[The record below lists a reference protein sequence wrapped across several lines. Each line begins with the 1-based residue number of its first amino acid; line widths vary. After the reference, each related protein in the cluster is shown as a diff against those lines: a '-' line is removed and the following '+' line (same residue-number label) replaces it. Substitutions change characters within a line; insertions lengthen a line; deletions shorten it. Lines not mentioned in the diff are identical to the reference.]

1 MIRFN
6 VVNGSLRPVLPSDAT
21 ADVVEAADT
30 IAQRLN
36 AIQGPGEN
44 YKSLMESLDQALQ
57 KNNSNARDSIDDVT
71 VKEIEDFYV
80 KATGLKPW
88 DSSKQGVDINK
99 FDAKFYSRQVPDS
112 VAKWNEAS
120 KAVSFAGTKIPDI
133 DVTKK
138 YSDLDS
144 FLHADYTFVGAP
156 SGKLGKPRALEQ
168 YQETLRAPTN
178 QERQVLRETLLGT
191 STDKPQ
197 SLAELATQ
205 GIVDK
210 QGEQVFGALSAD
222 ALKQT
227 MDEYAKALKDQQMS
241 DLFQGM
247 GVPNINN
254 MKQDIK
260 NAILGDMG
268 AGGFLG
274 FGSESDLDKGLS
286 KSLDKSLGIGS
297 SVQYN
302 WQKWFDE
309 TLSKRYEEM
318 SQITTPGEAKEAY
331 EVDKAFAQSFVQD
344 YLKPRFDNSKS
355 ISEFISYMDVKEDEQ
370 NVLQTQLASSA
381 LKDFSKQQAQAFI
394 NQLGGQPLQREFDPN
409 FYWHPEL
416 LSGTD
421 VINKKPLYE
430 QQKQSVQSAW
440 DARNSD
446 AAVKDG
452 KPWAQLAYEYG
463 VDLENK
469 NDFARLHYSVIGKD
483 KNYDPVADTY
493 TRQDLA
499 NFIQKDL
506 TKALQDKKT
515 EFGNPVFLA
524 FVTAEQK
531 AKEFVDALNVADL
544 PADLKKQLNNLGIDE
559 NTDPTEDV
567 KEGLMGILRTNQAI
581 DIRERIKELNE
592 QRIKPTQ
599 EKLGFGYIQRDEDEK
614 VKAPTG
620 GSALFNTFRKAGYSG
635 SESEF
640 YTEFFPD
647 ATEED
652 KNLSASDVGKASTAK
667 GAQNLLGFSM
677 PDFSD
682 PFAAIGSL
690 DKMMADDSTK
700 KKETYTP
707 TRSRFFD
714 YFPDEED
721 EGAPSYFNMGSGG
734 GFGSLFG

>member
-99 FDAKFYSRQVPDS
+99 FDAKFYSKQVPDS
-112 VAKWNEAS
+112 IAKWNEAS
-120 KAVSFAGTKIPDI
+120 KAVSFAGAKIPDI

-156 SGKLGKPRALEQ
+156 SGKLGKPRDLEQ
-168 YQETLRAPTN
+168 YQETLRVPTN

-309 TLSKRYEEM
+309 TLSKRYKEM

-331 EVDKAFAQSFVQD
+331 ELDKAFAQSFVQD

-409 FYWHPEL
+409 FYWNPEL

-421 VINKKPLYE
+421 VTNKKALYE
-430 QQKQSVQSAW
+430 QQKEAVQSAW
-440 DARNSD
+440 DTRNSD

-452 KPWAQLAYEYG
+452 KPWSQLAYEYG
-463 VDLENK
+463 IDLENK
-469 NDFARLHYSVIGKD
+469 NDFARLHYSVLGKD

-499 NFIQKDL
+499 NFIQGDL
-506 TKALQDKKT
+506 AKALQDKKT
-515 EFGNPVFLA
+515 EFGNPVFLD

-559 NTDPTEDV
+559 NMDPTEDV

-667 GAQNLLGFSM
+667 GAQELLGFSM

-682 PFAAIGSL
+682 PFAAMGSL

>member
-156 SGKLGKPRALEQ
+156 SGKLGKPRTLEQ

-191 STDKPQ
+191 SKDKPQ

-205 GIVDK
+205 DIVDK

-274 FGSESDLDKGLS
+274 FGSKTDLDKGLS
-286 KSLDKSLGIGS
+286 KSLDKSLGIGL

-394 NQLGGQPLQREFDPN
+394 NQLGGQTLQREFDPN
-409 FYWHPEL
+409 FYWNPEL

-421 VINKKPLYE
+421 VTNKKPLYE

-452 KPWAQLAYEYG
+452 KPWSQLAYEYG
-463 VDLENK
+463 IDLENK

-483 KNYDPVADTY
+483 KYYDPVADTY

-499 NFIQKDL
+499 NFIQGDL
-506 TKALQDKKT
+506 AKALQNKKT
-515 EFGNPVFLA
+515 EFGNPVFLD

-599 EKLGFGYIQRDEDEK
+599 EKLGFGYIQREGDEK
-614 VKAPTG
+614 VEAPTG
-620 GSALFNTFRKAGYSG
+620 GSALFNIFQKAGYSG

-640 YTEFFPD
+640 YTDFFPD

>member
-21 ADVVEAADT
+21 ADVVEAAAT

-57 KNNSNARDSIDDVT
+57 KNNSNARASIDNVT

-80 KATGLKPW
+80 KATGLEPW
-88 DSSKQGVDINK
+88 DSSKQGVDINN
-99 FDAKFYSRQVPDS
+99 FDAKFYSKQVPDS
-112 VAKWNEAS
+112 IAKWNEAS
-120 KAVSFAGTKIPDI
+120 KAVSFAGAKIPDI

-138 YSDLDS
+138 YPDLDS

-168 YQETLRAPTN
+168 YQETLRAPTD

-191 STDKPQ
+191 SADKPQ
-197 SLAELATQ
+197 SLAEVAAQ

-241 DLFQGM
+241 DLFQSM
-247 GVPNINN
+247 GAPNINN

-274 FGSESDLDKGLS
+274 FGSKSDLNKSLS

-302 WQKWFDE
+302 WQQWFDE

-409 FYWHPEL
+409 FYWNPEL

-421 VINKKPLYE
+421 VTNKKALYE
-430 QQKQSVQSAW
+430 QQKEAIQSAW
-440 DARNSD
+440 DTRNSD

-452 KPWAQLAYEYG
+452 KTWSQLAYEYG
-463 VDLENK
+463 IDLENK

-499 NFIQKDL
+499 NFIQGDL
-506 TKALQDKKT
+506 AKALQNKKT
-515 EFGNPVFLA
+515 EFGNPVFLD

-531 AKEFVDALNVADL
+531 AKEFVDSLNFADL
-544 PADLKKQLNNLGIDE
+544 PADLKNQLNNLGINE

-592 QRIKPTQ
+592 QQIKPTQ

-614 VKAPTG
+614 VNAPTG
-620 GSALFNTFRKAGYSG
+620 GSALFKTFQKAGYSG

-652 KNLSASDVGKASTAK
+652 KNLSAANVGKASTAK
-667 GAQNLLGFSM
+667 GAQELLGFSM

-682 PFAAIGSL
+682 PFAAMGSL

-707 TRSRFFD
+707 TRSRFFE
-714 YFPDEED
+714 YFPDEKD

>member
-1 MIRFN
+1 
-6 VVNGSLRPVLPSDAT
+6 
-21 ADVVEAADT
+21 
-30 IAQRLN
+30 
-36 AIQGPGEN
+36 
-44 YKSLMESLDQALQ
+44 
-57 KNNSNARDSIDDVT
+57 
-71 VKEIEDFYV
+71 
-80 KATGLKPW
+80 
-88 DSSKQGVDINK
+88 
-99 FDAKFYSRQVPDS
+99 
-112 VAKWNEAS
+112 
-120 KAVSFAGTKIPDI
+120 
-133 DVTKK
+133 
-138 YSDLDS
+138 
-144 FLHADYTFVGAP
+144 
-156 SGKLGKPRALEQ
+156 
-168 YQETLRAPTN
+168 
-178 QERQVLRETLLGT
+178 
-191 STDKPQ
+191 
-197 SLAELATQ
+197 
-205 GIVDK
+205 
-210 QGEQVFGALSAD
+210 
-222 ALKQT
+222 
-227 MDEYAKALKDQQMS
+227 
-241 DLFQGM
+241 
-247 GVPNINN
+247 

-274 FGSESDLDKGLS
+274 FGSKTDLDKGLS
-286 KSLDKSLGIGS
+286 KTLDKSLGIGS

-318 SQITTPGEAKEAY
+318 SQITTPGKAKETY
-331 EVDKAFAQSFVQD
+331 ELDKAFAKSFVKD

-355 ISEFISYMDVKEDEQ
+355 ISEFISYMDVKENEQ
-370 NVLQTQLASSA
+370 NVLQTQLASNA

-394 NQLGGQPLQREFDPN
+394 NQLGGQTLQREFDPN
-409 FYWHPEL
+409 FYWNPEL

-421 VINKKPLYE
+421 VTNKKPLYE

-440 DARNSD
+440 DSRNSD
-446 AAVKDG
+446 VAVKDG

-531 AKEFVDALNVADL
+531 AKQFVDALNVSEL
-544 PADLKKQLNNLGIDE
+544 PADLKKQLNKLGINEKLDS
-559 NTDPTEDV
+559 TEDV

-599 EKLGFGYIQRDEDEK
+599 EKLGFGYIQREGDEK
-614 VKAPTG
+614 VEAPTG
-620 GSALFNTFRKAGYSG
+620 GSALFNIFQKAGYSG

-640 YTEFFPD
+640 YTDFFPD